1 MKLSI
6 PIGKQNKETRNV
18 LMNKANLTPR
28 QFRKELA
35 RLREK
40 YIIINDNGYYLP
52 ASKEEYEEFIQKQ
65 NERYNITVNNIS
77 EKFSVNKNIV
87 EKATYINSVNE
98 KTIDLAYKEM
108 KDKC

>member
-1 MKLSI
+1 MKLIEYI
-6 PIGKQNKETRNV
+6 PIGKQNKETREV
-18 LMNKANLTPR
+18 LMDKTKLTLR

-35 RLREK
+35 RLRNK

-52 ASKEEYEEFIQKQ
+52 ANKEEYEEFIEKQ
-65 NERYNITVNNIS
+65 NGKYCEIR
-77 EKFSVNKNIV
+77 
-87 EKATYINSVNE
+87 

>member
-35 RLREK
+35 RLRDK

-52 ASKEEYEEFIQKQ
+52 ANKEEIQEFIQKLNGQ
-65 NERYNITVNNIS
+65 DIKIKE
-77 EKFSVNKNIV
+77 
-87 EKATYINSVNE
+87 
-98 KTIDLAYKEM
+98 TIDLAYKEM